1 MALPKRRTS
10 PSRRGMRRSHDHI
23 KAPALP
29 RCTRCNHAVPPHHV
43 CPNCGY
49 YGEKPV
55 VDLEG
60 GRG

>member
-1 MALPKRRTS
+1 
-10 PSRRGMRRSHDHI
+10 MRRSHDHI
-23 KAPALP
+23 KAPALT